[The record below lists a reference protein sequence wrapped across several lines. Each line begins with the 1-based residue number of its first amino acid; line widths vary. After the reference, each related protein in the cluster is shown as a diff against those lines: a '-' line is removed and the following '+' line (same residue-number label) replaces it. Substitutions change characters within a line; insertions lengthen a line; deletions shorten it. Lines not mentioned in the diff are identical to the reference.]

1 MRIIPVGI
9 LVNTHGLKGEVRIIS
24 DFEYKDRIFKIGN
37 HLLVGENQ
45 KDLIITSY
53 RKHKNYDMVTFEGY
67 NSINE
72 VNIFKGMK
80 VYYDIDTLKLNDN
93 EYLDN
98 DLIGLD
104 VIYNNKSIG
113 KVENIEVN
121 SNRKLFVIDDKLIP
135 YNENF
140 IELIDIKNRRIILKN
155 LEGLI

>member
-1 MRIIPVGI
+1 MRILPIGI

-24 DFEYKDRIFKIGN
+24 NFEYKDRIFKIGN
-37 HLLVGENQ
+37 HLLVGENH
-45 KDLIITSY
+45 KELIISSY
-53 RKHKNYDMVTFEGY
+53 RRHKNYDMVTFEGY
-67 NSINE
+67 DSINE

-104 VIYNNKSIG
+104 AYFKDKVIG
-113 KVENIEVN
+113 KINSIEIN
-121 SNRKLFVIDDKLIP
+121 SNRKLFVINDKLIP

-140 IELIDIKNRRIILKN
+140 IELIDIKNKRIILKN
-155 LEGLI
+155 LEGLV